1 VARLQLIVPL
11 LLWVIWLSNADQVQ
25 AWQLIPAGLGTV
37 IYLLSLAAIVLMVRQ
52 SARRVMRRHP
62 NAAGAGVARLHQT
75 VFAARWIILSL
86 HTFALFCLG
95 FGPFI
100 ESITPTWAASIETV
114 SASLSLIPI
123 AAAWLGLVWA
133 QNPLD
138 RAVREQNAL
147 YAFEFGEPVY
157 PIPTFRQ
164 QILAAFRLQ
173 ILFTL
178 VPVLLIALMRDV
190 AYVVLQRLGHS
201 GNSATDLLLTL
212 GAMALI
218 FILSPELL
226 RRVLPTHRLPA
237 SDLRDR
243 LEAMCRRLKLRYR
256 EILIWRTHHTVDNAA
271 VMGIVPQVRYIL
283 LSDLLIAT
291 MTQDQIEAVFAH
303 EAGHVKHRHMTW
315 YLVFFITLTLA
326 LSIAGNALSGWH
338 PMPQYLSPTDL
349 DTLLTLS
356 GIVMFLV
363 LFGAL
368 SRSMERQADVF
379 AAMAMTATAS
389 QDHPVGRD
397 GVAVFC
403 SALAKVARVNNMPL
417 DGQSMAFGKR
427 GLRLLYARIVNHS
440 ANWLHGSIRSRLDYL
455 QGLVDNPQRLAAF
468 NRNMLLIR
476 LVLIAALIGT
486 IAWATFA

>member
-1 VARLQLIVPL
+1 MARLQLIVPL
-11 LLWVIWLSNADQVQ
+11 LLWLIWLSNAADAQ
-25 AWQLIPAGLGTV
+25 AWQLMPAGIGTV
-37 IYLLSLAAIVLMVRQ
+37 VYLLSLAMIVLWVRS
-52 SARRVMRRHP
+52 SARRVMQRHP
-62 NAAGAGVARLHQT
+62 NAAGAGVGRLHQT

-95 FGPFI
+95 FGNFI
-100 ESITPTWAASIETV
+100 QSITPSWAESIDTV

-133 QNPLD
+133 QSPLD

-178 VPVLLIALMRDV
+178 LPVLLIGLIRDV
-190 AYVVLQRLGHS
+190 AYVVLQHFGRS
-201 GNSATDLLLTL
+201 GSGLLDLLLTL

-237 SDLRDR
+237 SELRDR
-243 LEAMCRRLKLRYR
+243 LEAMCLRLKMRYR

-315 YLVFFITLTLA
+315 YLVFFMTLTLA
-326 LSIAGNALSGWH
+326 LSSVGNALSSWH
-338 PMPQYLSPTDL
+338 PMPQYLSPADL
-349 DTLLTLS
+349 DTLLTLA
-356 GIVMFLV
+356 GIVMFFV

-368 SRSMERQADVF
+368 SRAMERQADVF
-379 AAMAMTATAS
+379 AAIAMTAKTSEQPA
-389 QDHPVGRD
+389 VGRD
-397 GVAVFC
+397 GVALFC

-427 GLRLLYARIVNHS
+427 GVRLLYARIVNHS

-455 QGLVDNPQRLAAF
+455 QGLVDNPQQLEAF

-476 LVLIAALIGT
+476 LLLLAALIGT
-486 IAWATFA
+486 IALATFA